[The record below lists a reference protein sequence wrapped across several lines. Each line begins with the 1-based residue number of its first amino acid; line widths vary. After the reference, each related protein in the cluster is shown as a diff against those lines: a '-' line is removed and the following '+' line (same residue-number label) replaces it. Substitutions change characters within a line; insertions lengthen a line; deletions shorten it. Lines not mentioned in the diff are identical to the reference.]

1 VDPKNVGLAALA
13 VALFLALGAF
23 GTTTPAAQAAISDFN
38 CSGVTRVVADVG
50 RTIACKFVTDHAGLV
65 SIENHSLN
73 VMTETTPG
81 VDDSSPNPAK
91 IGLNFGA
98 GGGTASF
105 EYECTKAFEDEI
117 SASEVAPGGEFE
129 SIHIICVSPGDVTL
143 QVASTVTHG
152 INAPITAT
160 GKDDVGGIV
169 VATSRNGT
177 LTVASTK
184 IDEAAVNCPA
194 IGSGGD
200 FVTVDD
206 QGNCDADFKVDNI
219 VVTVAWT
226 PDCPS
231 APKDVVIA
239 GGQGFSKRDVGV
251 KCLPPVSPTTTV
263 SAITPPSTGDA
274 GLMSP
279 SESDA
284 SVLAIAAVVAAVLV
298 GIAGLRFARRYV

>member
-1 VDPKNVGLAALA
+1 MDPKRVGLAALV

-23 GTTTPAAQAAISDFN
+23 GPTTPVAQAAISDFN
-38 CSGVTRVVADVG
+38 CGGVTRVVADVG
-50 RTIACKFVTDHAGLV
+50 RTIDCKFVTDHAGLV

-81 VDDSSPNPAK
+81 VEDSSTSPAK

-105 EYECTKAFEDEI
+105 TYECTKAFEDEI
-117 SASEVAPGGEFE
+117 SAGEVAPGGDVEFV
-129 SIHIICVSPGDVTL
+129 HIICVSPDDVTL
-143 QVASTVTHG
+143 HVASTVTHG
-152 INAPITAT
+152 INSPIIAM
-160 GKDDVGGIV
+160 GKDDAGGIV

-194 IGSGGD
+194 IAGGGD
-200 FVTVDD
+200 FVTVDH
-206 QGNCDADFKVDNI
+206 QGNCDADTNVDNI

-231 APKDVVIA
+231 VPKDVVIA
-239 GGQGFSKRDVGV
+239 GGQGFSKRDAGV
-251 KCLPPVSPTTTV
+251 KCLPPVTPTTTV
-263 SAITPPSTGDA
+263 QAITPPSTGDA
-274 GLMSP
+274 GSASS
-279 SESDA
+279 SESNTLLF
-284 SVLAIAAVVAAVLV
+284 VIPAAVVMVLAVM
-298 GIAGLRFARRYV
+298 AGLRFMRR

>member
-1 VDPKNVGLAALA
+1 

-23 GTTTPAAQAAISDFN
+23 GTATPAAQAAISDFN
-38 CSGVTRVVADVG
+38 CGGVTRVVADVG
-50 RTIACKFVTDHAGLV
+50 RTIDCKFVTDHVGLV

-73 VMTETTPG
+73 VMTNTTPG
-81 VDDSSPNPAK
+81 VDDSSPSPAK

-105 EYECTKAFEDEI
+105 KYECTQAFEDEI
-117 SASEVAPGGEFE
+117 LASEAAGGDVE
-129 SIHIICVSPGDVTL
+129 SIHIICVSPDDVTL

-152 INAPITAT
+152 INATITAT

-184 IDEAAVNCPA
+184 IDQAAVNCQA
-194 IGSGGD
+194 IGSGAD
-200 FVTVDD
+200 FVTVDV
-206 QGNCDADFKVDNI
+206 QGNCDADTKVDNI

-239 GGQGFSKRDVGV
+239 GGQGFSKRDAGV
-251 KCLPPVSPTTTV
+251 KCLPPVTPVAAV
-263 SAITPPSTGDA
+263 SAITPPSSGDA
-274 GLMSP
+274 GLLSSP
-279 SESDA
+279 EANTSS
-284 SVLAIAAVVAAVLV
+284 LLIAAVVAMALV
-298 GIAGLRFARRYV
+298 GVAGLRFMRR

>member
-1 VDPKNVGLAALA
+1 VDPKKVGLAALA

-23 GTTTPAAQAAISDFN
+23 GRTTPAAQAAISDFN
-38 CSGVTRVVADVG
+38 CGGVTRVVADVG
-50 RTIACKFVTDHAGLV
+50 RTIDCKFVTDHVGLV

-73 VMTETTPG
+73 AMTETTPG
-81 VDDSSPNPAK
+81 VEDSSPIPAK

-98 GGGTASF
+98 GGGIASF
-105 EYECTKAFEDEI
+105 QYECTKAFEDEV
-117 SASEVAPGGEFE
+117 SASEVAQDGDVEYVY
-129 SIHIICVSPGDVTL
+129 IICLSPDDVTL

-169 VATSRNGT
+169 VATSRNGS

-184 IDEAAVNCPA
+184 IDEVAVNCPA
-194 IGSGGD
+194 IGSGAD

-206 QGNCDADFKVDNI
+206 QGNCDADTKVDNI

-231 APKDVVIA
+231 VPKDVVIA
-239 GGQGFSKRDVGV
+239 GGQGFSKRDAGV
-251 KCLPPVSPTTTV
+251 KCLPPVTPTATV
-263 SAITPPSTGDA
+263 LAITPPSTGDA

-279 SESDA
+279 SESDT
-284 SVLAIAAVVAAVLV
+284 SVLAIAAAVATVLV
-298 GIAGLRFARRYV
+298 GIAGLRFARR

>member
-1 VDPKNVGLAALA
+1 MDPKKVGLAALA

-23 GTTTPAAQAAISDFN
+23 GTTTPAAQAAISDFS
-38 CSGVTRVVADVG
+38 CGGVTRVVADVG
-50 RTIACKFVTDHAGLV
+50 RTIDCKFVTDHVGLV
-65 SIENHSLN
+65 TIENHSLN
-73 VMTETTPG
+73 VMTATTP
-81 VDDSSPNPAK
+81 VDDSSPSPAK

-105 EYECTKAFEDEI
+105 KYECTKAFEDEI
-117 SASEVAPGGEFE
+117 LASEAALGGDVE
-129 SIHIICVSPGDVTL
+129 SIHIICVSPDEVTL

-194 IGSGGD
+194 IGSGAD

-206 QGNCDADFKVDNI
+206 QGNCDADTKVDNI

-239 GGQGFSKRDVGV
+239 GGQGFSKRDAGV
-251 KCLPPVSPTTTV
+251 KCLPPVTPVAAV

-274 GLMSP
+274 GLLSSP
-279 SESDA
+279 ETNTSSF
-284 SVLAIAAVVAAVLV
+284 LIAAAVAMALV
-298 GIAGLRFARRYV
+298 GVAGLRFMRR

>member
-1 VDPKNVGLAALA
+1 MDPRKVGLAALA

-38 CSGVTRVVADVG
+38 CGGVTRVVADVG
-50 RTIACKFVTDHAGLV
+50 RTIDCKFVTDHVGLV
-65 SIENHSLN
+65 TIENHSLN
-73 VMTETTPG
+73 VMTATTP
-81 VDDSSPNPAK
+81 VDDSSPSPAK

-98 GGGTASF
+98 SGGTVSF
-105 EYECTKAFEDEI
+105 KYECTKAFEDEI
-117 SASEVAPGGEFE
+117 LASEAAPGGDVE
-129 SIHIICVSPGDVTL
+129 SIHIICVSPDDVTL

-169 VATSRNGT
+169 IATSRNGT

-184 IDEAAVNCPA
+184 IDDAAVNCPA
-194 IGSGGD
+194 IGSGAD

-206 QGNCDADFKVDNI
+206 QGNCDADTKVDNI

-239 GGQGFSKRDVGV
+239 GGQGFSKRDAGV
-251 KCLPPVSPTTTV
+251 KCLPPVTPVATV
-263 SAITPPSTGDA
+263 QAIVPPSTGDA
-274 GLMSP
+274 GLVSP
-279 SESDA
+279 SETNTS
-284 SVLAIAAVVAAVLV
+284 SFVIAAGVAMALV
-298 GIAGLRFARRYV
+298 GVAGRRFVRR

>member
-1 VDPKNVGLAALA
+1 MDPRKVGLAALA

-23 GTTTPAAQAAISDFN
+23 GTTTPAAQAAISNFS
-38 CSGVTRVVADVG
+38 CGGVTRVVADVG
-50 RTIACKFVTDHAGLV
+50 RTIDCKFTTDHVGLV

-73 VMTETTPG
+73 VMTETTSG
-81 VDDSSPNPAK
+81 IDDSSPIPAK

-98 GGGTASF
+98 GGGIASF
-105 EYECTKAFEDEI
+105 QYECTKAFEDEV
-117 SASEVAPGGEFE
+117 SASEVAQDGDVEYV
-129 SIHIICVSPGDVTL
+129 HIICVSPDDVTL

-160 GKDDVGGIV
+160 GKDDVGGLV

-184 IDEAAVNCPA
+184 IDDAAVNCPA
-194 IGSGGD
+194 VASGGD

-206 QGNCDADFKVDNI
+206 QGNCDADTKVENI

-239 GGQGFSKRDVGV
+239 GGQGFSKRDAGV
-251 KCLPPVSPTTTV
+251 KCLPPVTPTTTV

-274 GLMSP
+274 GLLSSP
-279 SESDA
+279 ETNTSSF
-284 SVLAIAAVVAAVLV
+284 LTAAVVAMALV
-298 GIAGLRFARRYV
+298 GVAGLRFMRR